1 MLPCYEYFA
10 DGIKHNPAMESLK
23 ITNHNLPPS
32 PWLENS
38 ILSVLKVF
46 SNEHGRMSMLELSN
60 CSLSDDDIS
69 SLTKFLDGNKT
80 ITSLNI
86 SRNNITSAD
95 SVKALAKAIKKHP
108 VLCNVNLAHVS
119 LAGGSDALNKML
131 LSCKTCTSLEIGH
144 KDFDEESVA
153 LIAKF
158 LGKKNSLTSFSLVG
172 AAVDNDNKTL
182 LSEAIAKNKTIQ
194 KLRLHSNKLQLPGI
208 IRNTKKIT
216 AGLSRLT
223 HLDLSHNSLPVAG
236 VKVMAKFLEA
246 DCNLVSLIMSSNHL
260 TTKGAS
266 VLLPATKKNT
276 SLHHLDLSFNW
287 LNDGIAPLM
296 VDLLGNNRTL
306 RSIDLSG
313 NKSLTKLRE
322 ERRRYSWYAN
332 RSWTIPRREGGR
344 YAIVKGALFDTTSLD
359 TIVSSNHTCALKMS
373 GDDNGDSKS
382 YNKRQHFEETVY
394 KVRFFSC
401 DTRSSILHFCTK
413 AILT

>member
-1 MLPCYEYFA
+1 MRPNLGRLPGLLWHHIEF
-10 DGIKHNPAMESLK
+10 
-23 ITNHNLPPS
+23 
-32 PWLENS
+32 
-38 ILSVLKVF
+38 
-46 SNEHGRMSMLELSN
+46 N

-69 SLTKFLDGNKT
+69 SLTKFLDRNKT

-95 SVKALAKAIKKHP
+95 SVIALAKAIKKHP

-119 LAGGSDALNKML
+119 LAGESAVVNKML

-144 KDFDEESVA
+144 EDFDAKSVA
-153 LIAKF
+153 AIAKF

-172 AAVDNDNKTL
+172 AVVDNDNKTL
-182 LSEAIAKNKTIQ
+182 LSEAIVKNKTIQ

-236 VKVMAKFLEA
+236 VKVMAKFLGWA
-246 DCNLVSLIMSSNHL
+246 DCNLVSLILSSNHL
-260 TTKGAS
+260 TTKGFS
-266 VLLPATKKNT
+266 VLLPAMKNNT
-276 SLHHLDLSFNW
+276 ILQHLDLSSNW

-296 VDLLGNNRTL
+296 VDLLGSNRTL
-306 RSIDLSG
+306 RSIDLIG

-359 TIVSSNHTCALKMS
+359 SIVSSNHTCALKMS
-373 GDDNGDSKS
+373 GYDNGDSKS

-394 KVRFFSC
+394 KVRFSC
-401 DTRSSILHFCTK
+401 DTRSSLLHFCTK
-413 AILT
+413 ATLT